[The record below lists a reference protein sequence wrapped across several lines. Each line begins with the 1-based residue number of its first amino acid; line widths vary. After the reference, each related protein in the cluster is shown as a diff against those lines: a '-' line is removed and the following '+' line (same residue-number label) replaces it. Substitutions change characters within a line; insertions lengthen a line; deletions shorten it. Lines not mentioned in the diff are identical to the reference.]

1 MTVPAVCQENNAFP
15 LGVGSAADGRRRLYL
30 AVAAT
35 YAVTLSTGLTCG
47 YSSPALPDIRRTL
60 NITEDDAAWFGSLVL
75 PGGIIVGLLSG
86 QLLGLIGRRGTL
98 ISAAAWFTS
107 GWLCLAFGYSTPL
120 LLAGRFLT
128 GGGMAAASL
137 ASTVF
142 VSEVAPANLRGLLNT
157 GCNFSLSLGIL
168 LIYVLGKWLVYN
180 WLAAACLVP
189 ALISGAA
196 FLFYVRESPQ
206 WLLQKGRRKEAIA
219 AMQFYR
225 GPRIENEFGALET
238 ASANFPG
245 LSLADVGQPYIYKPF
260 LCSLLPL
267 FMQQASAINILIFYS
282 QDVFEQAGASMAPE
296 DCTMI
301 VGGVLTTIF
310 LVATL
315 LADRAG
321 RKLLFVISSAVAVA
335 GLVALG
341 LCFHYKE
348 VHGQEFLANYG
359 WLPLL
364 SIAVYFTGYSL
375 GLGPLPFVFVGELIP
390 LRAKGI
396 ASGLCTA
403 SLYTF
408 GFLATHWYTDL
419 QHALGTAGTYWM
431 YASILAVAFVFFVL
445 FVPETKGK
453 SLEEIEQL
461 FGTVANPTQLDKI
474 DEVQTC
480 HL

>member
-1 MTVPAVCQENNAFP
+1 MTVPVVCQENNVQA

-30 AVAAT
+30 AMAAT
-35 YAVTLSTGLTCG
+35 YAVTMSTGLACG
-47 YSSPALPDIRRTL
+47 YSSPALPDIRRAL
-60 NITEDDAAWFGSLVL
+60 NISEDEATWFGSLVL
-75 PGGIIVGLLSG
+75 PGAIVVGILSG
-86 QLLGLIGRRGTL
+86 QLVSLIGRRGTL
-98 ISAAAWFTS
+98 ISATAWFAS
-107 GWLCLAFGYSTPL
+107 GWLCLTFGYWTPL
-120 LLAGRFLT
+120 LFAGRLLT
-128 GGGMAAASL
+128 GGGMAAAAL
-137 ASTVF
+137 AATVF

-168 LIYVLGKWLVYN
+168 LIYVLGKWLDYK

-189 ALISGAA
+189 ASISGAA
-196 FLFYVRESPQ
+196 FVFYVRESPQ

-225 GPRIENEFGALET
+225 GPRIEHELSALESSST
-238 ASANFPG
+238 NVPG
-245 LSLADVGQPYIYKPF
+245 LTLADVGQPYIYKPF

-267 FMQQASAINILIFYS
+267 FMQPASAINILVFYS

-296 DCTMI
+296 DCTVV
-301 VGGVLTTIF
+301 VGGILTTIF

-321 RKLLFVISSAVAVA
+321 RKLLFVISSAVTVS

-348 VHGQEFLANYG
+348 VHGKEFLTNYG

-364 SIAVYFTGYSL
+364 SIVVYFAGYSL

-390 LRAKGI
+390 LRAKGL
-396 ASGLCTA
+396 ASGLCT
-403 SLYTF
+403 SLLYAF
-408 GFLATHWYTDL
+408 GFLATKWYADL
-419 QHALGTAGTYWM
+419 QHALGAAGTYWM
-431 YASILAVAFVFFVL
+431 YASILAAALVLFVI

-453 SLEEIEQL
+453 TLEEIEQL
-461 FGTVANPTQLDKI
+461 FGKGADPPQLDKI